1 MIAYELHYTIVIVNY
16 DYVCDIDVCETVM
29 FTPMRWYWFK
39 VPGTECVEN
48 YRNRKASKF
57 ISSPNYTLQS

>member
-29 FTPMRWYWFK
+29 FTPMR
-39 VPGTECVEN
+39 
-48 YRNRKASKF
+48 
-57 ISSPNYTLQS
+57 